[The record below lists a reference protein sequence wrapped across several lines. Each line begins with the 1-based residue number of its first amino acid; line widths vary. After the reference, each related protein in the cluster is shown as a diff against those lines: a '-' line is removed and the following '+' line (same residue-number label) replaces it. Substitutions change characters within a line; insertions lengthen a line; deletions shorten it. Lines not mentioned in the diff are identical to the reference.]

1 MGVHQTKEI
10 LMVKFIKD
18 WIKASWEAFEEH
30 QQRRADY
37 MVMMAMPDRE
47 LKDIGITRSEIQER
61 ISGKKK

>member
-1 MGVHQTKEI
+1 
-10 LMVKFIKD
+10 MVKFIKD